1 MNQLFT
7 PCIIQT
13 IVICCTIII
22 ASLVGLSLYR
32 IHKKVEQS
40 WQGYVFIS
48 CILVILA
55 VIIFSFAFYGDRD
68 VLDFISLS
76 SALIS
81 IILAI
86 ITIIYSF
93 YSNSRSVGQTEKLQN
108 AAETVQKATI
118 SYSDSAASLQENIQK
133 IVAAVSRVEAKTDR
147 LLETNQGTTHDSTNV
162 SSIFSDFDL
171 HQYVDRYIRLASK
184 LGVVALYACILSR
197 DKQKSFPT
205 SLLNINQN
213 GMYVYG
219 FLVATVSAGLIVI
232 DIDFKD
238 NSIKA
243 NEYIPLL
250 KEITVKKIQE
260 LKVDSGV
267 ADFIHGIDEFF
278 KE

>member
-1 MNQLFT
+1 MKQLFT

-55 VIIFSFAFYGDRD
+55 VIIFSFVFYGDRD

-93 YSNSRSVGQTEKLQN
+93 YSNSRSVGQTEKLQK

-147 LLETNQGTTHDSTNV
+147 LLDANT
-162 SSIFSDFDL
+162 SSNSKMTKIFSNFNL
-171 HQYVDRYIRLASK
+171 EEYTKLFVKATSRAGVIIMYTCIESK
-184 LGVVALYACILSR
+184 
-197 DKQKSFPT
+197 DHNKPFPF
-205 SLLNINQN
+205 SLISSDDD
-213 GMYVYG
+213 GRYVYG
-219 FLVATVSAGLIVI
+219 FLVALGSSGLVFLKTEYEKDLVTVSEYVLPLKKAINEKIKEYQSIERIKYQIEKI
-232 DIDFKD
+232 DK
-238 NSIKA
+238 
-243 NEYIPLL
+243 
-250 KEITVKKIQE
+250 
-260 LKVDSGV
+260 
-267 ADFIHGIDEFF
+267 FF